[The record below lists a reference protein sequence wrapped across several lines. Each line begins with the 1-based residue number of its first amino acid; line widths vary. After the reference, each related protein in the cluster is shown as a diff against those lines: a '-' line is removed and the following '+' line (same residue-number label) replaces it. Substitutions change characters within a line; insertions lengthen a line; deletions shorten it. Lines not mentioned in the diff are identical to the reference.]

1 MRKLAPVAR
10 PDPAKMALVIGQSR
24 DVCPLLAEDVDFAFF
39 KA

>member
-1 MRKLAPVAR
+1 LQ
-10 PDPAKMALVIGQSR
+10 DQTPAKMALVIRQSR